1 MGRQGKKGKGVQPSQ
16 EPDSCEDDGVGA
28 WRGGAGAA
36 QAAPAVGP
44 PPKKT
49 KTGDAAVEKPAAK
62 PPKKFKSADCPTCKK
77 PATERQ
83 FHASAKLVD
92 GKIVTDQGCLS
103 CEEVFICA
111 GLADEYDVDNFAE
124 FTQLCLSN
132 KAAQSA
138 FVGCLKMYDRMS
150 HNTAA
155 GIQLGEVGL
164 ATSAGYRVIAYKRGL
179 TPAQFLSIYSKHPG
193 EIGLRVNDLM
203 APNGKRYKGILK
215 DDEGETLGYKYEFY
229 TDSHAFK
236 SDLLCPRERVLH
248 AGQVSTSWKK
258 SQNAELKK
266 GMLQLLKC
274 CTLTDQKIRESLDAY
289 AQGTPPP
296 TSLENLVGQDDHSNE
311 ADEVMES
318 DVEDAEDLD

>member
-1 MGRQGKKGKGVQPSQ
+1 MGRHSKKGKGVQPSQ

-28 WRGGAGAA
+28 WRGSAGAA

-132 KAAQSA
+132 KAVQSA

-150 HNTAA
+150 HNTAT
-155 GIQLGEVGL
+155 GIQLGEVAAVRGTIKDEEGWRGRHEGGTIMGRGGGDGRGRRTGNKHTVIMLSFVVSRSHPLKVGL
-164 ATSAGYRVIAYKRGL
+164 ATSVGYRVIAYKRGL
-179 TPAQFLSIYSKHPG
+179 TPAQFLSIY
-193 EIGLRVNDLM
+193 
-203 APNGKRYKGILK
+203 
-215 DDEGETLGYKYEFY
+215 
-229 TDSHAFK
+229 
-236 SDLLCPRERVLH
+236 
-248 AGQVSTSWKK
+248 
-258 SQNAELKK
+258 
-266 GMLQLLKC
+266 
-274 CTLTDQKIRESLDAY
+274 
-289 AQGTPPP
+289 
-296 TSLENLVGQDDHSNE
+296 
-311 ADEVMES
+311 
-318 DVEDAEDLD
+318 